1 MATDRDL
8 AEQLLRRA
16 REDLAAVV
24 AMAPLESVADVIVV
38 FHAQQA
44 VEKSIKA
51 VLAARGVEF
60 PFIHDIDGLASL
72 CEGAGASLSDEL
84 DGADQLTPYAA
95 GLRYDD
101 ATVGGVDREMAMRW
115 AIAAVRWAGE
125 LVEQEERTANAAG
138 PHEIQD

>member
-8 AEQLLRRA
+8 ADQLLRRA
-16 REDLAAVV
+16 REDLAAVE

-101 ATVGGVDREMAMRW
+101 DTLGGVDREMAMRW
-115 AIAAVRWAGE
+115 AASAIDWATSIID
-125 LVEQEERTANAAG
+125 QPTDN
-138 PHEIQD
+138 